1 MPLIVNLLNFESLIQ
16 AKNISSTELTN
27 KIFLIPYILI
37 FIFSSLVLLFFYSL
51 IPCIFFIVWSL
62 VSFYSFI
69 PCVFIFFVSSL
80 VSFYTL
86 LPCFFFVFFWSLVCW
101 YPLSIVNR
109 FPVSCSIVSN
119 WSFVYCDP
127 ALESTLLYI
136 VEYFVNI

>member
-69 PCVFIFFVSSL
+69 PCVFIFCFVSSL

-109 FPVSCSIVSN
+109 SLYLVQLYPT
-119 WSFVYCDP
+119 DP
-127 ALESTLLYI
+127 LYI
-136 VEYFVNI
+136 VTQPLSLPYFILLNIL